1 MAPRKSSCQVM
12 RTIFP
17 SIRDKPVFALDFS
30 ITYVGIIFLGLSI
43 AGTELFKLYPENK
56 LEILLIRVIHTIFMF
71 ALVYLTQSTLRARKV
86 SSTGYFGLAVIGLW
100 LAIPSLLVR
109 VLLMEEFNLIVD
121 SQVAP
126 YFTEQFLI
134 SLGHAFFWL
143 PVSIILGGQRNQ
155 IIEAFKEYEKRLVIS
170 ARKNIRNSEDFYEL
184 KQDVDQT
191 FRNELIMH
199 ASQLLNS
206 LTFSDDKKLSLK
218 ERNEIMQRYL
228 KGNTLRDFSQRLN
241 QKSEGVESNSKFEQ
255 DMRSLNL
262 IRKQFNILYNF
273 TARKAPVPAWVYTLL
288 TFALLLPNYINF
300 FSLRQVLITLPALLV
315 IQLIAI
321 QINKTLRQGGK
332 YAILQTNF
340 LTLLI
345 GLLPFI
351 EMILFSTF
359 VPDLTE
365 KFPIAIIGVFYPLV
379 FYVYMRFIQII
390 QPAAIKA
397 IKGDEI
403 YASTSLKEAISNIV
417 KGEFKQ
423 SMSHQWAT
431 FIHGKIL
438 TRLAATSL
446 KLEQAV
452 TNNDNKSFEV
462 GLADIALVLSE
473 PTREFEQK
481 AVDLKTEISSRLDPW
496 EGLISIKIK
505 IDHALA
511 DISNERVKDLGEVI
525 EEIISN
531 SVRHGGSQN
540 ISINITSTIHPDIHV
555 QIEDDAVNPLPS
567 VPSRIG
573 LGTKILNLVS
583 DGRWSISH
591 VDAKTTVKLTMSLLE
606 AEVR

>member
-1 MAPRKSSCQVM
+1 M

-134 SLGHAFFWL
+134 SLGHAFFWI

-365 KFPIAIIGVFYPLV
+365 KFPIAIIGVFYPLG

-452 TNNDNKSFEV
+452 TNNDTNSFEI

-511 DISNERVKDLGEVI
+511 DISNERVKALGEVI

-591 VDAKTTVKLTMSLLE
+591 VDAKTTVKLTMSLLDT
-606 AEVR
+606 EVSQHGGN

>member
-1 MAPRKSSCQVM
+1 M

-43 AGTELFKLYPENK
+43 AGTELFKLYPDNK

-109 VLLMEEFNLIVD
+109 VLLMEEFNLIAD

-126 YFTEQFLI
+126 YLTEQFLI
-134 SLGHAFFWL
+134 SLGHAFFWI

-218 ERNEIMQRYL
+218 ERNEIMKRYL

-300 FSLRQVLITLPALLV
+300 FSLRQILITLPGLLV

-351 EMILFSTF
+351 EMILISTF

-365 KFPIAIIGVFYPLV
+365 KFPIAIIGVFYPLG

-452 TNNDNKSFEV
+452 TNNDTNSFEI

-481 AVDLKTEISSRLDPW
+481 AVDLTTEISSRLDPW

-591 VDAKTTVKLTMSLLE
+591 VDAKTTVKLTMSLLDT
-606 AEVR
+606 EVSQHGGN

>member
-1 MAPRKSSCQVM
+1 M

-71 ALVYLTQSTLRARKV
+71 ALVYLTQLTLRARKV

-109 VLLMEEFNLIVD
+109 VLLMEEFNLIAD

-241 QKSEGVESNSKFEQ
+241 QKSERVESNSKFEQ

-273 TARKAPVPAWVYTLL
+273 TARKAPVPPWVYTLL

-300 FSLRQVLITLPALLV
+300 FSLRQVLITLPGLLV

-321 QINKTLRQGGK
+321 QINKTLRHGGK

-390 QPAAIKA
+390 QPAAITA

-481 AVDLKTEISSRLDPW
+481 AVDLTTEISSRLDPW

-505 IDHALA
+505 IDQALA

-540 ISINITSTIHPDIHV
+540 ISINITSIIHPDIHV

-606 AEVR
+606 SEVK

>member
-1 MAPRKSSCQVM
+1 MAPRESSCQVM

-43 AGTELFKLYPENK
+43 AGTELFKIYPENK

-109 VLLMEEFNLIVD
+109 VLLMEEFNLIAD

-126 YFTEQFLI
+126 YLTEQFLI
-134 SLGHAFFWL
+134 SLGLAFFWI

-273 TARKAPVPAWVYTLL
+273 TARKSPVPAWVYTLL
-288 TFALLLPNYINF
+288 TFMLLLPNYINF
-300 FSLRQVLITLPALLV
+300 FSLRQILITLPGLLV

-351 EMILFSTF
+351 EMILISTF

-365 KFPIAIIGVFYPLV
+365 KFPIAIIGVFYPLG

-452 TNNDNKSFEV
+452 TNNDTNSFEI

-481 AVDLKTEISSRLDPW
+481 AVDLTTEISSRLDPW

-606 AEVR
+606 SEVK

>member
-1 MAPRKSSCQVM
+1 M

-17 SIRDKPVFALDFS
+17 PLKSKPVFNLDFS
-30 ITYVGIIFLGLSI
+30 LVYVGIIFLELSI
-43 AGTELFKLYPENK
+43 SATELFKLYPENK
-56 LEILLIRVIHTIFMF
+56 VEVVLIRAIHTIFTIGF
-71 ALVYLTQSTLRARKV
+71 LVLTQLTIQVRKV
-86 SSTGYFGLAVIGLW
+86 TKAGYLGLTVIGLS
-100 LAIPSLLVR
+100 LAIPSLLIR
-109 VLLMEEFNLIVD
+109 VLLMENFELITD
-121 SQVAP
+121 SQITS
-126 YFTEQFLI
+126 YFEEQFLI
-134 SLGHAFFWL
+134 SLVHAFFWI
-143 PVSIILGGQRNQ
+143 PVVIILGGQRNK
-155 IIEAFKEYEKRLVIS
+155 IIEAFKEYEKRLVTS
-170 ARKNIRNSEDFYEL
+170 ARKKIRESNDFNEL
-184 KQDVDQT
+184 KNDVDQT
-191 FRNELIMH
+191 FRDELIMH

-228 KGNTLRDFSQRLN
+228 KGNTVREFSQKLN
-241 QKSEGVESNSKFEQ
+241 QKSEAVESNSKFEQ

-273 TARKAPVPAWVYTLL
+273 TAREAPVSAWVYTLL
-288 TFALLLPNYINF
+288 TFALMLPNYINF
-300 FSLRQVLITLPALLV
+300 FSLRQTLITLPALLV

-321 QINKTLRQGGK
+321 KINKVLHQGGK

-345 GLLPFI
+345 GFVPLF
-351 EMILFSTF
+351 EMILFTRF
-359 VPDLTE
+359 LPDLAE
-365 KFPIAIIGVFYPLV
+365 KFPLVIIGFFYPLE

-390 QPAAIKA
+390 QPAAINA

-417 KGEFKQ
+417 KGEFRQ

-446 KLEQAV
+446 RLEQAV
-452 TNNDNKSFEV
+452 TNGDATSFDV
-462 GLADIALVLSE
+462 GLKDITSVLSD

-481 AVDLKTEISSRLDPW
+481 TVDLKTEISSRLDPW
-496 EGLISIKIK
+496 EGLIAIKIK
-505 IDHALA
+505 IDPALA

-540 ISINITSTIHPDIHV
+540 ILIDITSIAHPDIQV
-555 QIEDDAVNPLPS
+555 STEDDAVNPLPS
-567 VPSRIG
+567 VPSRVG

-583 DGRWSISH
+583 DGRWSISRNG
-591 VDAKTTVKLTMSLLE
+591 AKTTVKLTMALLDK
-606 AEVR
+606 EVK